1 MELESDKSKY
11 EQLEETLQCL
21 DEESWPRPQQDF
33 EQRLRTQ
40 LLRYGESGVLP
51 STLEDLWSREDVL
64 LSHAG
69 S

>member
-1 MELESDKSKY
+1 MEFESDESKY
-11 EQLEETLQCL
+11 EQLEETLQRL
-21 DEESWPRPQQDF
+21 EEESSPGPQEDF

-64 LSHAG
+64 LSHGG